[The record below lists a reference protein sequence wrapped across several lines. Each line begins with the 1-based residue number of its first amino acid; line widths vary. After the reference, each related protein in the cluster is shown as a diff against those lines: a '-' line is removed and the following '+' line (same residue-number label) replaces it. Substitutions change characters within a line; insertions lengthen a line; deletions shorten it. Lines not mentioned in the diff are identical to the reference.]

1 MSSLMMKPLP
11 SLVSQQMK
19 WSSSL
24 STFNMN
30 WFHCQIV
37 LESVMG
43 AAKGSVIVT
52 GVIPKISL
60 SGIGIDVL

>member
-1 MSSLMMKPLP
+1 MMKPLP
-11 SLVSQQMK
+11 SLVSEQMK

-30 WFHCQIV
+30 WLYCQIL
-37 LESVMG
+37 LESVIG

-60 SGIGIDVL
+60 PGIGIDVL